1 MEVLIPMKRAVSQF
15 CRHLPIG
22 AAVLGLA
29 LVPMG
34 APARPADAPSEA
46 AVKAAYLYRFA
57 GYVDWP
63 EEASSTEPFIIAV
76 LGSPAVA
83 RELKELLPSHYVN
96 NRPAQVREV
105 TGVRDLGRPQIL
117 FVGSGNA
124 AALRII
130 MPAVGREPMLL
141 VTDEDDGLN
150 HGSVLNFV
158 TVDRRVR
165 FEVSLTAADRLR
177 LKISSELLAVAV
189 RVRGGHRQSRDG
201 CLPLT
206 SPDPADSECGMR
218 EAHLGASRRVEHSG
232 RSGGGT
238 M

>member
-1 MEVLIPMKRAVSQF
+1 MKLAAAQF
-15 CRHLPIG
+15 SRCLPIG
-22 AAVLGLA
+22 AAVLCLA
-29 LVPMG
+29 VVPVG
-34 APARPADAPSEA
+34 AAHTADSYSEA

-63 EEASSTEPFIIAV
+63 DEASSTEPFTIAV
-76 LGSPAVA
+76 LGSPTVA
-83 RELKELLPSHYVN
+83 RELKGLLPNHYVN

-117 FVGSGNA
+117 FVGSGYA
-124 AALRII
+124 GALRIM

-150 HGSVLNFV
+150 QGSVLNFV

-189 RVRGGHRQSRDG
+189 RVRGGHRQSREG

-206 SPDPADSECGMR
+206 SPDPADSECAMR
-218 EAHLGASRRVEHSG
+218 EAHIGAPRHFAHSWRDGERV
-232 RSGGGT
+232 T
-238 M
+238 

>member
-1 MEVLIPMKRAVSQF
+1 MEVLIPMKRAVTEF

-34 APARPADAPSEA
+34 APARPANGPSEA

-63 EEASSTEPFIIAV
+63 DEASSTEPFIIAV
-76 LGSPAVA
+76 MGSPDVA
-83 RELKELLPSHYVN
+83 RELKGLLPNHYVN

-124 AALRII
+124 GALRAI
-130 MPAVGREPMLL
+130 MAAASGEPMLL

-206 SPDPADSECGMR
+206 SPAPADSECGVR
-218 EAHLGASRRVEHSG
+218 EAHIGAPRHFAHSA
-232 RSGGGT
+232 RSGEGPT
-238 M
+238 

>member
-1 MEVLIPMKRAVSQF
+1 MEVLISMKRAVAQF
-15 CRHLPIG
+15 CRCLPIG
-22 AAVLGLA
+22 AAVVGA
-29 LVPMG
+29 AVVPVG
-34 APARPADAPSEA
+34 AAHTAESYSEA

-63 EEASSTEPFIIAV
+63 DEASSSGPFIIAV

-83 RELKELLPSHYVN
+83 RELKGLLPNHYVN
-96 NRPAQVREV
+96 SRPAQVREV

-117 FVGSGNA
+117 FVGAGYA
-124 AALRII
+124 DALRAI

-150 HGSVLNFV
+150 QGSVLNFV

-201 CLPLT
+201 CLPMI

-218 EAHLGASRRVEHSG
+218 EAHIGAPRYFARSG
-232 RSGGGT
+232 RSGERVT
-238 M
+238 

>member
-1 MEVLIPMKRAVSQF
+1 MKRAVTAF
-15 CRHLPIG
+15 CRYLPIG
-22 AAVLGLA
+22 AVVLGLA
-29 LVPMG
+29 V
-34 APARPADAPSEA
+34 APVGLSVDAADRYSEA

-57 GYVDWP
+57 GFVDWP
-63 EEASSTEPFIIAV
+63 DEASSSEPFTIAV

-83 RELKELLPSHYVN
+83 RELKGLLPNHYVN
-96 NRPAQVREV
+96 SRPAQVREV

-117 FVGSGNA
+117 FVGAGYAN
-124 AALRII
+124 ALRVI

-150 HGSVLNFV
+150 QGSVLNFV
-158 TVDRRVR
+158 TVDQRVR
-165 FEVSLTAADRLR
+165 FEVSLTAADRLQ

-201 CLPLT
+201 CRHLT

-218 EAHLGASRRVEHSG
+218 EAHIGAPDFARSG
-232 RSGGGT
+232 RAGEGVT
-238 M
+238 

>member
-1 MEVLIPMKRAVSQF
+1 MKRAVTPL
-15 CRHLPIG
+15 CRYLPIG

-29 LVPMG
+29 VLPAG
-34 APARPADAPSEA
+34 APAHAADNHSEA

-63 EEASSTEPFIIAV
+63 DDASSTEPFTIAV

-83 RELKELLPSHYVN
+83 RELKGLLPNHYVN
-96 NRPAQVREV
+96 SRPARVREV
-105 TGVRDLGRPQIL
+105 KGVRDLGRPQIL
-117 FVGSGNA
+117 FVGSGYA
-124 AALRII
+124 DALRLI
-130 MPAVGREPMLL
+130 MPAVSREPMLL
-141 VTDEDDGLN
+141 VTDEEEGLN
-150 HGSVLNFV
+150 QGSVLNFV

-177 LKISSELLAVAV
+177 LKISSELLTVAV

-206 SPDPADSECGMR
+206 SPDATDGECRMR
-218 EAHLGASRRVEHSG
+218 AAHIGALHQFARSG
-232 RSGGGT
+232 RSGERA

>member
-1 MEVLIPMKRAVSQF
+1 MKRAVTAF
-15 CRHLPIG
+15 WRYLPIG
-22 AAVLGLA
+22 TAVLGLA
-29 LVPMG
+29 V
-34 APARPADAPSEA
+34 APLGLSVYAADSYSEA

-63 EEASSTEPFIIAV
+63 DEASSSEPFTIAV

-83 RELKELLPSHYVN
+83 RELKGLLPNHYVN

-117 FVGSGNA
+117 FVGAGYAN
-124 AALRII
+124 ALRVI
-130 MPAVGREPMLL
+130 MPAVGRKPMLL

-150 HGSVLNFV
+150 QGSVLNFV
-158 TVDRRVR
+158 TVDQRVR
-165 FEVSLTAADRLR
+165 FEVSLTAADRLQ

-218 EAHLGASRRVEHSG
+218 EAHIGAPDFASSG
-232 RSGGGT
+232 RAVESVT
-238 M
+238 

>member
-1 MEVLIPMKRAVSQF
+1 MKRAVIRL
-15 CRHLPIG
+15 CRYLPIA
-22 AAVLGLA
+22 AAVLGVTV
-29 LVPMG
+29 VPVG
-34 APARPADAPSEA
+34 APAHAADSYSEA

-63 EEASSTEPFIIAV
+63 EDASSTEPFTIAV
-76 LGSPAVA
+76 LGSPAVV
-83 RELKELLPSHYVN
+83 RELKGLLPNHYVN
-96 NRPAQVREV
+96 HRPAQVRAV

-117 FVGSGNA
+117 FVGSGYA
-124 AALRII
+124 DALRVI

-150 HGSVLNFV
+150 QGSVLNFV

-218 EAHLGASRRVEHSG
+218 EADSGARRHFARSG
-232 RSGGGT
+232 RPARG
-238 M
+238 